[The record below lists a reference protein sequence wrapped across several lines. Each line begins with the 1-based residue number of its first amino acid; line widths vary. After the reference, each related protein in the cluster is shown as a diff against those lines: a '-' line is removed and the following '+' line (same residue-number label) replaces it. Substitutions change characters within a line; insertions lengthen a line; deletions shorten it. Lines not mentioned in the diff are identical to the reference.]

1 MAHSPRCKLDIL
13 RLLVNR
19 LLVVIL
25 KRDSVLPSEIVKEVW
40 SGKGRGRMYS

>member
-1 MAHSPRCKLDIL
+1 MADYRRCKLEIL
-13 RLLVNR
+13 RLLMNR

-40 SGKGRGRMYS
+40 SGKG